1 MGYRL
6 VRKLPPYIFIL
17 PSMLLLVTFTL
28 YPLLKTFYLSLFN
41 ASLSQAVFVGFS
53 NFQMLFSNPVFITA
67 LINTLYFVVGAV
79 PLTLIIAL
87 IIAMS
92 IETLNGKFQAFF
104 RTVFYLPVI
113 TTPVV
118 LSLVW
123 LYIYNQDY
131 GLANYLLSLI
141 GIKPLQW
148 LSNAQIAL
156 PALILIV
163 ITWNFGQQ
171 VIIYSAALGNVPK
184 DLYEAAQ
191 LDGAGAWAKFR
202 HVTLPMLSPTTL
214 FLVTTNTI
222 AVFQVWI
229 VDQLMTGGGPNFGTE
244 TIMYQI
250 YQTAFNSYQ
259 FGLASAEA
267 VILFAIC
274 LLILGIQFTL
284 LRKEIY

>member
-131 GLANYLLSLI
+131 GLANYLLSLV

>member
-1 MGYRL
+1 M
-6 VRKLPPYIFIL
+6 RKLPPYVFVL

-28 YPLLKTFYLSLFN
+28 YPLLRTFYLSVFN
-41 ASLSQAVFVGFS
+41 ASLSQASYVGLS

-79 PLTLIIAL
+79 PLTLAIAL
-87 IIAMS
+87 VIAMS
-92 IETLNGKFQAFF
+92 IETLNGKVQAFF

-123 LYIYNQDY
+123 LYIYNENY
-131 GLANYLLSLI
+131 GLANYLLGVV

-148 LSNAQIAL
+148 LSNASIAL
-156 PALILIV
+156 PALIMIV

-171 VIIYSAALGNVPK
+171 VIIYSAALGNVPV

-202 HVTLPMLSPTTL
+202 YVTLPVLSPTTL

-229 VDQLMTGGGPNFGTE
+229 VDQLMTGGGPDFGTE

-274 LLILGIQFTL
+274 LLILGVQFAL
-284 LRKEIY
+284 LRRDIN

>member
-6 VRKLPPYIFIL
+6 MRKLPPYIFIL

-28 YPLLKTFYLSLFN
+28 YPLLRTFYLSVFN
-41 ASLSQAVFVGFS
+41 VSLSQASYVGLS

-79 PLTLIIAL
+79 PLTLAIAL
-87 IIAMS
+87 VIAMS
-92 IETLNGKFQAFF
+92 IETLNGKVQAFF

-123 LYIYNQDY
+123 LYIYDQNY
-131 GLANYLLSLI
+131 GLANYLLGLV

-148 LSNAQIAL
+148 LSNASIAL

-171 VIIYSAALGNVPK
+171 VIIYSAALGNVPI

-202 HVTLPMLSPTTL
+202 YVTLPVLSPTTL

-284 LRKEIY
+284 LRRDIN